1 DVGTNDLFSGNYNDL
16 TNKPNIPAQVNLT
29 GSGATTVTGTYPN
42 LTISSTD
49 NNTTYTGSTSITL
62 NGTSFQRAALTGDV
76 TATANSNVTTIANN
90 AVTNAKISS
99 VSWSKVTGAPAFIT
113 NETDPVY
120 TADNENIMIRRDNL
134 SSSENL
140 NDVLVSGVYFQLVN

>member
-1 DVGTNDLFSGNYNDL
+1 
-16 TNKPNIPAQVNLT
+16 
-29 GSGATTVTGTYPN
+29 
-42 LTISSTD
+42 
-49 NNTTYTGSTSITL
+49 
-62 NGTSFQRAALTGDV
+62 
-76 TATANSNVTTIANN
+76 TTIANN

-140 NDVLVSGVYFQLVN
+140 NDVLVSGVYFQLVNNNATTALNYPLAGQGGVLEVFKGSDNRAMQRFTARPTSSTPITFVRRMYANAWSDWVQLANIDDIPTVNNGTLTLNTSGIAT